1 MFIDNLPLMRNKF
14 LKFLLQYKK
23 INFYIYNLNKTHIC
37 INSELYINIV
47 NTFNKCSIFHL
58 LNF

>member
-1 MFIDNLPLMRNKF
+1 MFIDNLPPIRNKF

-23 INFYIYNLNKTHIC
+23 INFYIYNLNKTYIC

-47 NTFNKCSIFHL
+47 NTFNKYSTFHL